1 MSQRM
6 QAATKRYKV
15 KENVF
20 PLEPPGR
27 HTALTALRN
36 GAFSAIL
43 IYKDVTAI
51 SDSSPQM

>member
-36 GAFSAIL
+36 GAFSAIS

-51 SDSSPQM
+51 RIPAHEI